1 MGFWNDD
8 DDDTEME
15 EMEDDGGEDDES
27 EDDGDD
33 GDDGDDD
40 DPEEDAGLHERVEEA
55 FRSERR
61 SIRASTDSGELRE
74 KSADL
79 ERAIL
84 NGRMPGIAGVRA
96 RDLIELID
104 DRWTELRSG
113 RSR

>member
-8 DDDTEME
+8 DDDA
-15 EMEDDGGEDDES
+15 EMEDTDEDLDEDEES
-27 EDDGDD
+27 EDEGEGEDEDD
-33 GDDGDDD
+33 A
-40 DPEEDAGLHERVEEA
+40 EEDDGLHERVEQA
-55 FRSERR
+55 FRVDRR
-61 SIRASTDSGELRE
+61 AIRASNDAGELRE
-74 KSADL
+74 KSAEL

-104 DRWTELRSG
+104 ERLTELRSG